1 MVIYLI
7 LTILFNL
14 LFLALVFSNIHK
26 NLHPLE
32 VFTGWLFITGV
43 LQVFKFVIFLNH
55 KWIQCDP
62 GAVLFWTLQIDRLV
76 FIPFLTVWL
85 FDQYFSK
92 KWEPAGKVLLTLGWF
107 LILIGYQYLN
117 QWLGFFR
124 FSGWNAVHSVA
135 EWLLLYL
142 LVSGLLFA
150 LRIVLKREALIG

>member
-14 LFLALVFSNIHK
+14 LFLTLVSSKLYK

-32 VFTGWLFITGV
+32 VFTCWLFISGV
-43 LQVFKFVIFLNH
+43 LQVFKFIIFLNH

-62 GAVLFWTLQIDRLV
+62 GAALFWAFQIDRLV

-92 KWEPAGKVLLTLGWF
+92 TWLPAGKVLLTLGWF
-107 LILIGYQYLN
+107 LILVGFQYFN
-117 QWLGFFR
+117 QLLGFFR
-124 FSGWNAVHSVA
+124 FSGWNAVHSLT
-135 EWLLLYL
+135 EWLILYL
-142 LVSGLLFA
+142 LASGLLFA
-150 LRIVLKREALIG
+150 LRTVLKREAFMT